1 MKKIWLCEVDH
12 ISASVSL
19 FVLSFITENS
29 ELLSLPS
36 QALFSSLRVPVD
48 VVRVHSVLDASE
60 PERRLF
66 LPQCVSLFDGVSF
79 ANAFGFDIL
88 CVCASHGV

>member
-1 MKKIWLCEVDH
+1 MKKNWLCEVDH

-48 VVRVHSVLDASE
+48 VIRVHSVLDASE

-66 LPQCVSLFDGVSF
+66 LPQRVSLFDCAVS
-79 ANAFGFDIL
+79 AAFGFDIL

>member
-29 ELLSLPS
+29 ELLS
-36 QALFSSLRVPVD
+36 LFSSLRVPVD